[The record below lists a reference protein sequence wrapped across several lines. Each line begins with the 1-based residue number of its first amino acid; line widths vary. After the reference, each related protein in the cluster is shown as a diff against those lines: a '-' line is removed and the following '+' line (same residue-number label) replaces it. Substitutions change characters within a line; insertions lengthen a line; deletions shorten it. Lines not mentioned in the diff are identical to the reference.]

1 MLKVGTSFN
10 IVSSCATEL
19 SVCGYSAEVEMQLA
33 VGKGK
38 CPINLP
44 MALSEPPAAWFARLS
59 RMMSR
64 RSSTKV
70 RVTFGPRA
78 MSDLC
83 P

>member
-1 MLKVGTSFN
+1 MARISFN
-10 IVSSCATEL
+10 IVAICATGL
-19 SVCGYSAEVEMQLA
+19 NGCDCSAEVEMRLA
-33 VGKGK
+33 VGEGK

-44 MALSEPPAAWFARLS
+44 MALSEPPAARFARLS
-59 RMMSR
+59 RMMSH